1 MEEVVCR
8 RLTRA
13 LIPIRCVRWC
23 FGEGCDMDMVN
34 RDVNAAINILK
45 VYRHQI
51 NIYRNTGNLDLSR
64 PGALARP

>member
-1 MEEVVCR
+1 
-8 RLTRA
+8 
-13 LIPIRCVRWC
+13 
-23 FGEGCDMDMVN
+23 MDMVN

>member
-1 MEEVVCR
+1 
-8 RLTRA
+8 
-13 LIPIRCVRWC
+13 
-23 FGEGCDMDMVN
+23 MDMVN

-51 NIYRNTGNLDLSR
+51 NIYRNTANLDLSR